1 MKVKVPGSKMNTGSK
16 MKVPGSCDEMN
27 PGSTQVVKV

>member
-16 MKVPGSCDEMN
+16 LKF
-27 PGSTQVVKV
+27 QVVRRSKTEYT